1 MVDEIDPNVHSRIT
15 REHFLERVAEMMD
28 KEKVKALQEAEKLW
42 ALSVIQPGNYRD
54 DYVLPKEFLV
64 AYLQYAAEQWSP
76 PGGWSRA
83 EKREITQFRTAIG

>member
-1 MVDEIDPNVHSRIT
+1 MG
-15 REHFLERVAEMMD
+15 
-28 KEKVKALQEAEKLW
+28 
-42 ALSVIQPGNYRD
+42 LSVIQPGNYRD